1 MGREIETTN
10 ELKYLGLHIDR
21 GMTMKS
27 HITNTCRKAEI
38 SANALNRIMPNIN
51 GPTQRKVV
59 TRICS
64 AYRTISTVAAL
75 VISGTPPIR
84 LQIEERART
93 YGKDEDT
100 KRKEEK
106 EEKEE
111 TIRKWQR
118 EWEDTVEVGQ
128 WTKRLIP
135 NVATWTNRKHGN
147 VDYYL
152 TQMLSGHGCFAA
164 YLHKFALIESDI
176 CWYCQERDDAAHTF
190 LHCIRWTRERTIV
203 ETAIGETLS
212 TENITNTMIDSK
224 EGWDVIAQMAKGIIS
239 KKEEEERTR
248 KRQLQGQE

>member
-1 MGREIETTN
+1 
-10 ELKYLGLHIDR
+10 
-21 GMTMKS
+21 
-27 HITNTCRKAEI
+27 
-38 SANALNRIMPNIN
+38 MPNIN
-51 GPTQRKVV
+51 GPSAGKRKLLSAVTHSIILYAAPIWHNATRYKKYENMLKKAQRKVV

-84 LQIEERART
+84 LQIKERART

-100 KRKEEK
+100 KRQ
-106 EEKEE
+106 EKEE

-203 ETAIGETLS
+203 ETAIGDTLS

>member
-1 MGREIETTN
+1 MLSVQMEQWVNLKFLIKLGKTFTEKCTGINVYPAHKFLNGLNGLKRDVKRPKTPGWPSTPKKDENIE
-10 ELKYLGLHIDR
+10 
-21 GMTMKS
+21 KS
-27 HITNTCRKAEI
+27 
-38 SANALNRIMPNIN
+38 
-51 GPTQRKVV
+51 
-59 TRICS
+59 
-64 AYRTISTVAAL
+64 AL

-84 LQIEERART
+84 LQIKERART
-93 YGKDEDT
+93 YGKDEDA
-100 KRKEEK
+100 KRQ
-106 EEKEE
+106 EKEE

-176 CWYCQERDDAAHTF
+176 CWYCQERDDTAHTF

>member
-1 MGREIETTN
+1 MNLTEIIVAPKFECN
-10 ELKYLGLHIDR
+10 AGH
-21 GMTMKS
+21 S
-27 HITNTCRKAEI
+27 HNMWKGVSVSSPHLLI
-38 SANALNRIMPNIN
+38 RIIFHPNYGEMSKEWAVSCEQLSIQLVS
-51 GPTQRKVV
+51 TQFYKRQ
-59 TRICS
+59 THFS
-64 AYRTISTVAAL
+64 AAL

-84 LQIEERART
+84 LQIEDRART

-100 KRKEEK
+100 KRQ
-106 EEKEE
+106 EKEE

-118 EWEDTVEVGQ
+118 EWEDTVKVGQ

>member
-1 MGREIETTN
+1 M
-10 ELKYLGLHIDR
+10 LK
-21 GMTMKS
+21 
-27 HITNTCRKAEI
+27 KA
-38 SANALNRIMPNIN
+38 
-51 GPTQRKVV
+51 QRKVV

-100 KRKEEK
+100 KRQ
-106 EEKEE
+106 EKEE

-118 EWEDTVEVGQ
+118 EWEDTVVVGQ

-224 EGWDVIAQMAKGIIS
+224 EGWDVISQMAKGIIS